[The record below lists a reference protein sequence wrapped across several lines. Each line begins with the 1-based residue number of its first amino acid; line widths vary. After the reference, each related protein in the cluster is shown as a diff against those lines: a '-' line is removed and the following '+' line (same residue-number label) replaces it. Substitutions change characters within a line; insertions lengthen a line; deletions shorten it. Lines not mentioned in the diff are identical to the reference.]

1 MIENLTFKNRELIV
15 KEIQEDKADDMFNI
29 PDTDMERLV
38 KCEVISVGEE
48 CTKAKVS
55 DTILIRKDLLKDIKR
70 PELRAFKQIF
80 NEVNIHSWIS

>member
-1 MIENLTFKNRELIV
+1 MIKTLTFKNRELIV
-15 KEIQEDKADDMFNI
+15 TEIQENKKDDMFNI

-38 KCEVISVGEE
+38 KCEVVSVGEE
-48 CTKAKVS
+48 CTKAKVG

-70 PELRAFKQIF
+70 PELRAYKQVF